1 MTRGD
6 FFKNVYRL
14 VRRVPSGKIATY
26 GQIALRLR
34 SGQARKITPR
44 MVGWALHANR
54 DPNVPCHRVVDRNGR
69 LAPNFAFNGWRE
81 QKNRLISEGVLFTDE
96 MHVDL
101 SKQLWEKK

>member
-1 MTRGD
+1 
-6 FFKNVYRL
+6 
-14 VRRVPSGKIATY
+14 
-26 GQIALRLR
+26 
-34 SGQARKITPR
+34 
-44 MVGWALHANR
+44 
-54 DPNVPCHRVVDRNGR
+54 